1 MTGSRR
7 DVVAYVCERPGEYTV
22 PAARLTWW
30 DLAAKRLRTIDF
42 PARTIAVAAAA
53 APGAATP
60 APTAAGWPSTRTAV
74 GIGVVI
80 AVLAASWFAA
90 VRLHAGRVLSRIAA
104 RCGPVHLQPLN
115 PSPAGHGAD
124 VRGGSPGRH
133 ARFGGSRLQPET
145 R

>member
-90 VRLHAGRVLSRIAA
+90 VRSTFSH
-104 RCGPVHLQPLN
+104 
-115 PSPAGHGAD
+115 
-124 VRGGSPGRH
+124 
-133 ARFGGSRLQPET
+133 
-145 R
+145 